1 MAFNCPTLKTP
12 FDAKISV
19 AMTTKTP

>member
-12 FDAKISV
+12 CLIQRFWRYLL
-19 AMTTKTP
+19 